1 MVTEKW
7 KTFVEDFRYHCLT
20 QPNSSA
26 RFSGLQLHST
36 TFFDRHPTRSMLV
49 RDVFINQDYVRTF
62 PVTIVNEPSS
72 NSRL

>member
-26 RFSGLQLHST
+26 RFSGLQLRST
-36 TFFDRHPTRSMLV
+36 TSFGKRPTRSMLA
-49 RDVFINQDYVRTF
+49 RDVLINQDYVRTF
-62 PVTIVNEPSS
+62 H
-72 NSRL
+72 